1 MKVPMKNILLKV
13 KGEGV
18 FTEDQLIIFANP
30 KDIPMLKKEGVYKGK
45 RFDDGDKLAAK
56 KDAPGNGAISLSVP
70 STAPKEETKKAS
82 PR

>member
-30 KDIPMLKKEGVYKGK
+30 KDVPTLKREGVYKGT
-45 RFDDGDKLAAK
+45 RFGDGDKLAVK
-56 KDAPGNGAISLSVP
+56 KDAPGQPKAAAA
-70 STAPKEETKKAS
+70 AP
-82 PR
+82 